1 MTGESWKASIARLSE
16 SLYRL
21 ALVLHDSRPD
31 AEAATRAAL
40 RAVSPDTS
48 PAVVED
54 ALLRAL
60 LAHPPR
66 RRWRRRALL
75 PRALRQIDPRDRF
88 ILGAWLLR
96 QIDGQRLAAITGE
109 SPAAI
114 VQRLT
119 PLIEQ
124 TLRGDESFVDDSRAH
139 PTLPQWL
146 AAQLGVAPLPEHP
159 LLCARCREQQ
169 RRWAESIAIWRA
181 RLQEV
186 VGRESLPAEIAA
198 TISDRPAPEV
208 GFGQVWR
215 RPVVLGTLG
224 VVALLLLALLA
235 PGSAGRASTAS
246 PRPARELV
254 GDALGAW
261 SSLPERGTL
270 YRQVWARA
278 GRGDGSAMVTDVWL
292 SDAATGQ
299 HRITVQRDNQLVEWQ
314 ILAGNRFYYGA
325 EPEHS
330 SCQWNTGWAGNRF
343 LLERGALEFELNRAD
358 ARAVTIARLEQG
370 AFGLGYAVLRAAYNA
385 ADLRSFGVRVEGER
399 ALAVIGYTDQQSD
412 PPRQLVLWI
421 DPATN
426 QLHRI
431 QEVTHA
437 GGQATTRDLWRLEK
451 LQQYETGVPVAL
463 PRWQRGGARERLLDP
478 ACPSLRLEH
487 VVSLRALLATPWQW
501 YVPRALPSGV
511 TQAVLTSPTPLDG
524 SRLSGERGLS
534 GDSRIMFAGP
544 GRHLSISGAN
554 WQPNVTAA
562 DEIERGP
569 WRVQIASPGRD
580 DARRLVLRRA
590 SAGDQQYVPTI
601 DIWARGFTEDELFQ
615 LIDSLTPVA
624 SDNWRELNRLFLDP
638 RPLAP
643 DVAAALERALIATE
657 PQPEIT
663 IHTIA
668 RTSVRMLPAR
678 DARTDPYHVPSR
690 LIRPETLI
698 REQWLRRDTSD
709 AVAVRDQQTLPDG
722 MLYQL
727 FVNDGATFYWYNGV
741 EGRAWTGPADFVA
754 GMWRPQQAAQHEII
768 SLMIDDAPIRLEARG
783 ELLLLEQSL
792 RRSVES
798 LWNEWWGPVAPQRPD
813 LEGLE
818 PGSVIRRLWL
828 DARTWQPV
836 RADVIHRSSAGME
849 TPLSM
854 TIIEQQQLRAAKA
867 ADIFGPPTLPDDTL
881 TLQVSA
887 DGREATL
894 IDGTPFV
901 ISRVLAWTD
910 DPGMVVLRT
919 APPETTLPPD
929 QLPAVRWDN
938 LAAVPVAH
946 VTHYELWS
954 ATTNAPVSSITVTQG
969 PRALLRHLLRYTLPT
984 TTPSASG
991 DHWTSSRKLSVMIG
1005 DAPRDVWLLED
1016 ANLSVVVFETDELLV
1031 HITGPREYLRG
1042 PLLERLPAL
1051 TWIDPRRIVGRFPL
1065 GPRDRI
1071 VVTP

>member
-1 MTGESWKASIARLSE
+1 MTGEPWKASIARLSE
-16 SLYRL
+16 SVYRL
-21 ALVLHDSRPD
+21 ALALHDSRPG

-40 RAVSPDTS
+40 RTVPLDT
-48 PAVVED
+48 PTATAED
-54 ALLRAL
+54 TLLRAL
-60 LAHPPR
+60 LAQPSR
-66 RRWRRRALL
+66 RRWRRAVL
-75 PRALRQIDPRDRF
+75 PRSLRRIDPRDRF

-96 QIDGQRLAAITGE
+96 QIDGPRLAAITGE
-109 SPAAI
+109 SPIAI
-114 VQRLT
+114 VQRLA

-124 TLRGDESFVDDSRAH
+124 TLPNGESFPDDSRAH

-146 AAQLGVAPLPEHP
+146 AAQLGIAALPEHP
-159 LLCARCREQQ
+159 LLCARCHAQQ
-169 RRWAESIAIWRA
+169 RRWTDAIAIWRA
-181 RLQEV
+181 RLQDAL
-186 VGRESLPAEIAA
+186 GRESLPATIAA
-198 TISDRPAPEV
+198 ALSDQVTQEV
-208 GFGQVWR
+208 EFGQAWR

-235 PGSAGRASTAS
+235 PGSAGRGSMASQ
-246 PRPARELV
+246 RPVRELV
-254 GDALGAW
+254 SDALGAW

-270 YRQVWARA
+270 YRQVWARSA
-278 GRGDGSAMVTDVWL
+278 RGDGSPMVTDVWL

-299 HRITVQRDNQLVEWQ
+299 HRITVQRDNRLVEWQ
-314 ILAGNRFYYGA
+314 ILVGNRLYYGA

-343 LLERGALEFELNRAD
+343 LLERGALAFELDRAD

-370 AFGLGYAVLRAAYNA
+370 AFGLGYAVLRAAHTA

-399 ALAVIGYTDQQSD
+399 TLAVIGYTDRQSD
-412 PPRQLVLWI
+412 PPRQLLLWI
-421 DPATN
+421 DPATD
-426 QLHRI
+426 QLHRV
-431 QEVTHA
+431 QEVTRA

-451 LQQYETGVPVAL
+451 IQHYATGVPVAL
-463 PRWQRGGARERLLDP
+463 PRWPRGEARDRLLDP

-501 YVPRALPSGV
+501 YVPRTLPSGV

-524 SRLSGERGLS
+524 SRFGSERGLS
-534 GDSRIMFAGP
+534 GDSRIMFVGP

-554 WQPNVTAA
+554 WQPNASA
-562 DEIERGP
+562 SDEIERGA
-569 WRVQIASPGRD
+569 WRVQFLSPGRD
-580 DARRLVLRRA
+580 DTRRLVLRRA

-601 DIWARGFTEDELFQ
+601 EIWARGFDEEALFE
-615 LIDSLTPVA
+615 LIDSLAPVA

-638 RPLAP
+638 HPLAA

-657 PQPEIT
+657 PQPGIT

-668 RTSVRMLPAR
+668 RTSVRMLPTR
-678 DARTDPYHVPSR
+678 DSRADPYHVPSR

-698 REQWLRRDTSD
+698 REQWLRQDASG

-727 FVNDGATFYWYNGV
+727 FVNDGAAFYWYNGV
-741 EGRAWTGPADFVA
+741 EGRAWTGPADYVA
-754 GMWRPQQAAQHEII
+754 GMWRPQQAAQHELI
-768 SLMIDDAPIRLEARG
+768 SLMIDAAPIRLEARG

-792 RRSVES
+792 TRPAES
-798 LWNEWWGPVAPQRPD
+798 LWNDWWGPVAPQRPD
-813 LEGLE
+813 LAGLE
-818 PGSVIRRLWL
+818 AGSLIRRLWL
-828 DARTWQPV
+828 DARTAQPV
-836 RADVIHRSSAGME
+836 RADVIHRSSAGIE
-849 TPLSM
+849 TPLAT
-854 TIIEQQQLRAAKA
+854 TIIEQQRAIEAV
-867 ADIFGPPTLPDDTL
+867 DIFGPPMLPDDTL

-887 DGREATL
+887 DGREAAL
-894 IDGTPFV
+894 IDGTPLV

-919 APPETTLPPD
+919 VPPD
-929 QLPAVRWDN
+929 PTLSSEMLPAVRWDN

-969 PRALLRHLLRYTLPT
+969 PRALLRHLLRYRLPT

-991 DHWTSSRKLSVMIG
+991 DHWTSSRKLSLMIS

-1016 ANLSVVVFETDELLV
+1016 AHLSVVVFETDELLV
-1031 HITGPREYLRG
+1031 HITGPRDYLRG
-1042 PLLERLPAL
+1042 PLLERLSAL
-1051 TWIDPRRIVGRFPL
+1051 TWVDPRRIVGRFPI

-1071 VVTP
+1071 VVMP